1 MKDNRLY
8 HKIAAKITALIDEG
22 LYPPGSR
29 LPAER
34 ELSERFGVSRVT
46 IREAEIAL
54 QAVGRIEIKTGSGV
68 YVTEAGGTNLGALPL
83 ASAFEVT
90 EARLLFESEAA
101 ALAAK
106 DIDQATL
113 NKLAE
118 LVATMDVVDPADP
131 ELADEADR
139 DFHMTIAE
147 ASGNS
152 AILFLIQQLWKM
164 RTEIEDVKKAYASVC
179 SHDVGA
185 RGNEHEDI
193 LKALETRDPALAR
206 GAMRQHFT
214 RMLTSMLDA
223 SENRALNELR
233 KKATESRERFLKSAK
248 L

>member
-8 HKIAAKITALIDEG
+8 HTVAAKIEALIAEG
-22 LYPPGSR
+22 QYLPGAR

-34 ELSERFGVSRVT
+34 ELAERFGVSRVT

-68 YVTEAGGTNLGALPL
+68 YVADNPGSGAGLLPV

-101 ALAAK
+101 ALAAR

-113 NKLAE
+113 DRLDE
-118 LVATMDVVDPADP
+118 LVATMDEVDPVDPAR
-131 ELADEADR
+131 ADEADR

-147 ASGNS
+147 ATGNK
-152 AILFLIQQLWKM
+152 AIVFLIQQLWKM
-164 RTEIEDVKKAYASVC
+164 RTELDDVKLAYESVC

-185 RGNEHEDI
+185 RGNEHKDI
-193 LKALETRDPALAR
+193 VDALKARDAVRAR
-206 GAMRQHFT
+206 KAMRQHFT
-214 RMLTSMLDA
+214 RMMTSMLDA
-223 SENRALNELR
+223 SEQSALNELR
-233 KKATESRERFLKSAK
+233 RKASESRERFLKSAQ